1 MGHAFKMQVTFL
13 FLYILA
19 IFFFLFNEKP
29 WCKNAEAGERNGGN
43 TVNVLYG
50 QKRERIAK
58 PFLKKLSQIPL
69 DQIKD
74 ISLVYDIHLDCQWG
88 IKIKMMASMK
98 MKGVKNKYISTF
110 KLTEPS
116 GANLWGKFALFIYGR
131 HTKEFKKLAEGIE
144 STMDEIFHLEG
155 GRFMTDELTEIL
167 PKRKRHK
174 NRKGF
179 KVFFDYNE
187 NRIKFWKERT
197 QKDLTAS
204 EDYTG
209 QVGPLTAFF
218 NYLFF
223 YQPEA
228 EVFIINQ
235 QQCANTSS
243 AGKKRLESGSD
254 GICFSSQI
262 LKLRQNTTG
271 KHVQYANMVC
281 FGSDDFFDIVYGK
294 NIYYN
299 FSQET
304 SMNLKA
310 PYAAFLDGI
319 INKSKKREK
328 AKRLEELKEQNIS
341 PKLYRKKLQEIETMN
356 ILSAKNVRIQLKQTD
371 VIF

>member
-1 MGHAFKMQVTFL
+1 
-13 FLYILA
+13 
-19 IFFFLFNEKP
+19 
-29 WCKNAEAGERNGGN
+29 
-43 TVNVLYG
+43 
-50 QKRERIAK
+50 
-58 PFLKKLSQIPL
+58 
-69 DQIKD
+69 
-74 ISLVYDIHLDCQWG
+74 
-88 IKIKMMASMK
+88 MARVE

-110 KLTEPS
+110 KLTEPE

-144 STMDEIFHLEG
+144 STMDETFHLEG
-155 GRFMTDELTEIL
+155 GRFMTDELTEFL
-167 PKRKRHK
+167 PERKKHK

-179 KVFFDYNE
+179 KVFFDYNK
-187 NRIKFWKERT
+187 NRVKFWKERS

-204 EDYTG
+204 EDYAG
-209 QVGPLTAFF
+209 QVGPLTAYF

-235 QQCANTSS
+235 QQCTNTSP
-243 AGKKRLESGSD
+243 AGKKPLESGSD
-254 GICFSSQI
+254 GICFNSQVLE
-262 LKLRQNTTG
+262 LKQNDTS
-271 KHVQYANMVC
+271 KHVQYASVVC
-281 FGSDDFFDIVYGK
+281 FGSQDFFDIVYGK

-299 FSQET
+299 LSQKT
-304 SMNLKA
+304 AMNLKT

-328 AKRLEELKEQNIS
+328 AKRLKQLQKQDVAPEL
-341 PKLYRKKLQEIETMN
+341 YGKKLQAIENMD

>member
-1 MGHAFKMQVTFL
+1 MGHVSKTKLTFA
-13 FLYILA
+13 FLYFLTT
-19 IFFFLFNEKP
+19 FFLLPNEKF
-29 WCKNAEAGERNGGN
+29 CFKNAEAGDRNSSK
-43 TVNVLYG
+43 TETVLYG
-50 QKRERIAK
+50 QKGKQVAK
-58 PFLKKLSQIPL
+58 SFLKKLSQIPL
-69 DQIKD
+69 DQIKG
-74 ISLVYDIHLDCQWG
+74 ISLVYDIRLDCQWG
-88 IKIKMMASMK
+88 VKIKMLASVK

-131 HTKEFKKLAEGIE
+131 HTKEFKKLVEGIE

-174 NRKGF
+174 SRKGF

-209 QVGPLTAFF
+209 QVGPLTAYF
-218 NYLFF
+218 NYLFY

-228 EVFIINQ
+228 EVSIINQ
-235 QQCANTSS
+235 QQCPNTSP
-243 AGKKRLESGSD
+243 GEEKHLKSGSD
-254 GICFSSQI
+254 GICFNSQI
-262 LKLRQNTTG
+262 LKLKKNNTR
-271 KHVQYANMVC
+271 KLVQYANMVC
-281 FGSDDFFDIVYGK
+281 FGSNDFFDIVYGK

-299 FSQET
+299 FSQKT

-328 AKRLEELKEQNIS
+328 AKRLEELQKQDIS
-341 PKLYRKKLQEIETMN
+341 PELYRKKLQEIETMN